1 MERTLWFDELHDHLL
16 DREELHALELRAK
29 QVYTANPHIFEDARE
44 ALRALGVVPLLEAIR
59 DDRVSATAHAVQAA
73 ASARGCSREERLAW
87 HLPSELVFA
96 Y

>member
-16 DREELHALELRAK
+16 DKQELHALELRAAK
-29 QVYTANPHIFEDARE
+29 VYAANPHIFEDARE

-59 DDRVSATAHAVQAA
+59 DDREPVLDLATRGTCPFPHGGSRGERVVRQVPAL
-73 ASARGCSREERLAW
+73 ASS
-87 HLPSELVFA
+87 